1 MRGPA
6 KQRHPGAAGP
16 LPASCGSGPADAL
29 SFPFAR
35 PWTAS
40 EVERLPARTLAYIG
54 DGVFELGVRLRHV
67 AGGTDD
73 AGHLHSSV
81 VKLVCAPNQARMFE
95 TLWNTVSPVEQELLR
110 HWRNAKMPYRG
121 PRMDR
126 LTYARATAL
135 EAWVG
140 YLFLTGQ
147 DSRLEEV
154 FALVNPP
161 EPAVPADE
169 EGEDHEL

>member
-1 MRGPA
+1 MT
-6 KQRHPGAAGP
+6 GAGRAAET
-16 LPASCGSGPADAL
+16 LQFTFS
-29 SFPFAR
+29 R
-35 PWTAS
+35 PWDVRRA
-40 EVERLPARTLAYIG
+40 VKLPARTLAYVG
-54 DGVFELGVRLRHV
+54 DCVFELGNRIRHV

-73 AGHLHSSV
+73 AGHLHASI

-95 TLWNTVSPVEQELLR
+95 MILETVSPAEQELMR
-110 HWRNAKMPYRG
+110 KWRNAKMPYRG

-147 DSRLEEV
+147 NDRLEAV
-154 FALVNPP
+154 FDLVTPP
-161 EPAVPADE
+161 EPAAPADE
-169 EGEDHEL
+169 EGESHEQ

>member
-1 MRGPA
+1 VT
-6 KQRHPGAAGP
+6 GAENLAET
-16 LPASCGSGPADAL
+16 LKFTFS
-29 SFPFAR
+29 R
-35 PWTAS
+35 PWEKRRAEKLT
-40 EVERLPARTLAYIG
+40 ARTLAYIG
-54 DGVFELGVRLRHV
+54 DCVFELGNRLRHV
-67 AGGTDD
+67 ESGTDD

-95 TLWNTVSPVEQELLR
+95 TVWERVSPEEQELLR
-110 HWRNAKMPYRG
+110 RWRNAKMPYRG

-147 DSRLEEV
+147 DSRLDELFE
-154 FALVNPP
+154 LVTPP
-161 EPAVPADE
+161 EPAPPADE
-169 EGEDHEL
+169 EGDSDE

>member
-1 MRGPA
+1 VAARVSGANHPVDTLKFTFSHPWEHLRAA
-6 KQRHPGAAGP
+6 K
-16 LPASCGSGPADAL
+16 
-29 SFPFAR
+29 
-35 PWTAS
+35 
-40 EVERLPARTLAYIG
+40 LPARTLAYVG
-54 DGVFELGVRLRHV
+54 DCVFELGNRLRHV
-67 AGGTDD
+67 ESGTDD

-95 TLWNTVSPVEQELLR
+95 ILWETVSPEEQELLR
-110 HWRNAKMPYRG
+110 KWRNAKMPYRG

-147 DSRLEEV
+147 DERLERV
-154 FALVNPP
+154 FDLVTPP
-161 EPAVPADE
+161 EPALPADD
-169 EGEDHEL
+169 EGENNES